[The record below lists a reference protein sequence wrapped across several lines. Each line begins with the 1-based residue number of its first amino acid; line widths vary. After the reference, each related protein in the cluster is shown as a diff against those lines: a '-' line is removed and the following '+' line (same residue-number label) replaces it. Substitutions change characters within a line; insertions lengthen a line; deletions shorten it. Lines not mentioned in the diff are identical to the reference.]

1 MPKKNVKTH
10 LKPGRYFM
18 QGDEACAEGAVA
30 AGCSFFAGYP
40 ITPASEIMET
50 IVRRFEEEK
59 RVFIQMEDEIASMG
73 AIVGAAWTGAKS
85 MTATSGPGFSLKMEN
100 LGYAIMTETPC
111 VVVDVQRVGPSTGQA
126 TRTAQGDLMQAR
138 WGTHGEHTI
147 IALSPWSVEEAFYET
162 IRAFNLAE
170 QFRTPVIILMEEAT
184 GHLREVVSVPE
195 TIDVI
200 NRVEEGEG
208 SPFGGKEPLDA
219 VPPMPRFGTGHRL
232 LVTGSTHNPDGY
244 RKTQDRLTQENLLNH
259 LRDKIEG
266 HKKEIVEYEEYFTE
280 DAETLL
286 ISFGFA
292 ARAALKAVKE
302 ARKKGMKAGLLRLK
316 TVWPMPTER
325 FAALAAQAER
335 IIVPEMNYGQLR
347 GEVERYTAGK
357 RVIGVNRAD
366 GEVITPESILK
377 AMEEGGAK

>member
-1 MPKKNVKTH
+1 MPIEKKKTH
-10 LKPGRYFM
+10 LKAGKYFM

-30 AGCSFFAGYP
+30 AGCTFFAGYP

-59 RVFIQMEDEIASMG
+59 RVFVQMEDEIASMG
-73 AIVGAAWTGAKS
+73 AIVGASWTGAKS

-100 LGYAIMTETPC
+100 LGYATMTETPC

-162 IRAFNLAE
+162 VRAFNLAE
-170 QFRTPVIILMEEAT
+170 EFRTPVIILMEEAT
-184 GHLREVVSVPE
+184 GHLRETVTVRE
-195 TIDVI
+195 AIEI
-200 NRVEEGEG
+200 FNRVEEGNG
-208 SPFGGKEPLDA
+208 APFGGEEPLDA

-232 LVTGSTHNPDGY
+232 LVTGSTHDPHGY
-244 RKTQDRLTQENLLNH
+244 RKTQDRVTQERLLSH
-259 LRDKIEG
+259 LQQKIEY
-266 HKKEIVEYEEYFTE
+266 HKERIVQWEEYELD
-280 DAETLL
+280 DAETVL

-292 ARAALKAVKE
+292 ARAALKAVKD
-302 ARKKGMKAGLLRLK
+302 ARKKGIKAGLMRLK

-325 FAALAAQAER
+325 FETLAAQAKTL
-335 IIVPEMNYGQLR
+335 IVPEMNFGQLR
-347 GEVERYTAGK
+347 GEVQRFTGGK
-357 RVIGVNRAD
+357 KVIGVNRAD
-366 GEVITPESILK
+366 GEVITPESILR
-377 AMEEGGAK
+377 AVEGGTSL